1 MMRRVFLAAVFAC
14 AAAAALPAA
23 QRPAG
28 HAALPARLTDREFWR
43 LSTEFS
49 EPNGFFRSDNLTS
62 NELLFLRV
70 LDDLV
75 ARTRPGGVY
84 LGVGP
89 EQNYTYMAATRPAM
103 AIIFDIRRG
112 NLNLQLMYKAL
123 FELAADRADFISM
136 LFAKPRPAG
145 LGARSTVTDLFTA
158 FADSPRSEPL
168 YNRTLRAIDDH
179 LTKVHGLPLTRE
191 DLDGIE
197 YVYHSFFF
205 NGFAVRPYPT
215 YADLMTATD
224 ATGQFRSYLA
234 TEDGYRFLKQL
245 ESKNLVVPVVGDFGG
260 SKAIRSVA
268 GYLKAHDAVVS
279 TFYLSNVEQYLLQD
293 DKWQQFCRNVAA
305 LPLDPSSTFI
315 RSSSRG
321 GGGFVR
327 GGNFVSSLGAIAEE
341 VKSCAP

>member
-1 MMRRVFLAAVFAC
+1 MIRRVFLAATLAS
-14 AAAAALPAA
+14 AAAIVLPA
-23 QRPAG
+23 QRPAP
-28 HAALPARLTDREFWR
+28 HSTLPLRLTDREFWK
-43 LSTEFS
+43 LSADSS
-49 EPNGFFRSDNLTS
+49 EANGFFRSDNLTS
-62 NELLFLRV
+62 NELMFLHV

-123 FELAADRADFISM
+123 FELANDRADFISM

-145 LGARSTVTDLFTA
+145 LGPRSTVTELFTA
-158 FADSPRSEPL
+158 FADSQRSEAL
-168 YNRTLRAIDDH
+168 YNRTLKAIDDH
-179 LTKVHGLPLTRE
+179 LTKTHGLPLTHE

-234 TEDGYRFLKQL
+234 TEDAFRFLKQL
-245 ESKNLVVPVVGDFGG
+245 ETRNLVVPVVGDFGG
-260 SKAIRSVA
+260 PKAIRSVA
-268 GYLKAHDAVVS
+268 AYLKAHDAVVS
-279 TFYLSNVEQYLLQD
+279 AFYLSNVEQYLLQD
-293 DKWQQFCRNVAA
+293 DKWHAFCRNVAT
-305 LPLDPSSTFI
+305 LPLDQSSTFI

-321 GGGFVR
+321 GGGFGR